1 MSPDA
6 PKPTPPAPRPSPAS
20 LAPVASAVPTVVA
33 APASDAAS
41 FGRVTDEGVVMVR
54 TPDGER
60 EVGTYPDATPDE
72 AIAFFARKYDELAGS
87 ARLLLQR
94 VTQTD
99 LSTSS
104 GQQQLAALRSQVA
117 DAHVVG
123 DLAALDGV
131 VEQIATALAVKGQVE
146 GEARAAA
153 KAQAAEDREKL
164 VAEAEALANT
174 APERMQWKSAT
185 SRMRELLDEWKTA
198 QRSGARLDKDVES
211 ALWTRFS
218 HARNGFDKTR
228 RTFFAKLDQEHGS
241 AKAAKTKL
249 VAEAQQLS
257 TSTDWNATAGAF
269 KRLMGEWKKAGRASR
284 SEDDALW
291 AQFKAAQDAFFN
303 AKDAVVAAENEE
315 FEANLKVKEDL
326 LAKAQ
331 KVVPADGKVTDVDA
345 AKAALRPIQD
355 AWDAAG
361 KVPRK
366 DMDRIERGMRRI
378 EQAVRDAEQNK
389 WKRTDPEITARARSM
404 VEQLEKGL
412 ADVQKQLDKAVAAGN
427 EKKVKELQ
435 DALEARS
442 AWLEQVRASAGDL
455 DA

>member
-6 PKPTPPAPRPSPAS
+6 PKPAPPARRPTPA
-20 LAPVASAVPTVVA
+20 AVPTA
-33 APASDAAS
+33 APAAVATPVSDSAS

-60 EVGTYPDATPDE
+60 EVGTYPDASPAE

-87 ARLLLQR
+87 AQLLLQR

-99 LSTSS
+99 LSTQS
-104 GQQQLAALRSQVA
+104 GQQQLAALRKQVG

-123 DLAALDGV
+123 DLVALDGI
-131 VEQIATALAVKGQVE
+131 VEQIATALTVKAQVE

-153 KAQAAEDREKL
+153 RKEATEKREAL
-164 VAEAEALANT
+164 VAEAETISAT
-174 APERMQWKSAT
+174 PPDRMQWKSAT
-185 SRMRELLDEWKTA
+185 TRMRELLDDWKTA
-198 QRSGARLDKDVES
+198 QRTGPRLDKETEN
-211 ALWTRFS
+211 ALWSRFS

-228 RTFFAKLDQEHGS
+228 RNFFAKLDQEHGS
-241 AKAAKTKL
+241 AKATKQQL
-249 VAEAQQLS
+249 VAEAQKLA
-257 TSTDWNATAGAF
+257 TSTEWNQTAGAF
-269 KRLMGEWKKAGRASR
+269 KRLMGEWKKAGRAAR
-284 SEDDALW
+284 SDDDALW
-291 AQFKAAQDAFFN
+291 AQFKAAQDQFFT

-331 KVVPADGKVTDVDA
+331 AIVPGGKVRDVDA

-366 DMDRIERGMRRI
+366 DMDRIERGMRRV
-378 EQAVRDAEQNK
+378 EQAVRDAEQAK
-389 WKRTDPEITARARSM
+389 WKRTDPELTARARSM

-412 ADVQKQLDKAVAAGN
+412 ADVEKQLDKAVAAGN
-427 EKKVKELQ
+427 DKKVTELQ
-435 DALEARS
+435 AALEARR
-442 AWLEQVRASAGDL
+442 AWLEQVRSSAGDL

>member
-1 MSPDA
+1 
-6 PKPTPPAPRPSPAS
+6 
-20 LAPVASAVPTVVA
+20 
-33 APASDAAS
+33 
-41 FGRVTDEGVVMVR
+41 
-54 TPDGER
+54 
-60 EVGTYPDATPDE
+60 
-72 AIAFFARKYDELAGS
+72 
-87 ARLLLQR
+87 
-94 VTQTD
+94 
-99 LSTSS
+99 
-104 GQQQLAALRSQVA
+104 
-117 DAHVVG
+117 
-123 DLAALDGV
+123 
-131 VEQIATALAVKGQVE
+131 
-146 GEARAAA
+146 
-153 KAQAAEDREKL
+153 
-164 VAEAEALANT
+164 
-174 APERMQWKSAT
+174 MQWKSAT

-228 RTFFAKLDQEHGS
+228 RNFFAKLDQEHGE
-241 AKAAKTKL
+241 AKATKTKL

-331 KVVPADGKVTDVDA
+331 KIVPADGKVKDVDA

-378 EQAVRDAEQNK
+378 EHAVRDAEQNK

-427 EKKVKELQ
+427 DKKVKELQ
-435 DALEARS
+435 EALAARS